1 MSCLLS
7 YRLSLF
13 FLALTKV
20 TFRRY
25 EFNIAWCGFLYKY
38 ILQRHIQNP
47 VKHLRW
53 NFQQE
58 YLKEL
63 NIFAK
68 KFEKVLNT
76 PLLSPCLYMLQLN
89 ISWSIVVS
97 RCLMFQRVWISAKFL
112 FYDIL
117 QFVVKALAFHTWY
130 EFSKLTCLDQWRR
143 SAVFV
148 ASFEHISH
156 LF

>member
-25 EFNIAWCGFLYKY
+25 EFNITWCGFLYKY